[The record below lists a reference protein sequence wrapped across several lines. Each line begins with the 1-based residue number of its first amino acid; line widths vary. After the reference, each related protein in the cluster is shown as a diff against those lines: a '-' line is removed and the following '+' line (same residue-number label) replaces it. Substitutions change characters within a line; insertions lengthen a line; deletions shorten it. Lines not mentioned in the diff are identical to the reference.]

1 MGEQPQRLVSWPHD
15 GVAGHTATP
24 DRVSPTALRFRSMLL
39 QTPCLISAIALY
51 DEELLFQNELSVA
64 FCADTGSYLDV
75 LFSLQPESTKQV
87 RDRIRLYG
95 QLDKTP

>member
-1 MGEQPQRLVSWPHD
+1 M
-15 GVAGHTATP
+15 
-24 DRVSPTALRFRSMLL
+24 RFRSMLL
-39 QTPCLISAIALY
+39 QAPCLISAIALY

-87 RDRIRLYG
+87 RDRIRTREDTPTHM
-95 QLDKTP
+95 LDSSLGLPAKITLVLTMIYRYR